1 MESQDYHVS
10 KNITLVMQVKKRIA
24 ELEKQKET
32 IEGDG
37 DTISS
42 DNKKKLKAIKSL
54 IESNQNILNLLT
66 H

>member
-1 MESQDYHVS
+1 
-10 KNITLVMQVKKRIA
+10 MQVKKRIA